1 MQATVLGIC
10 FLRLGDGVKML
21 VADVL
26 VSTCGLLVVMNSR
39 KIYIEHV
46 DLVIHILCE
55 RRNVWSHSQVLVSS
69 TADLTVQ

>member
-10 FLRLGDGVKML
+10 FLRLGDQDA

-26 VSTCGLLVVMNSR
+26 ASTCGLLVVMNSR
-39 KIYIEHV
+39 KTYIEHV